1 MTEALFGSVNYLA
14 EKRSLDACV
23 ERQRALAAN
32 IANLETPGFRR
43 LDVPA
48 QFRAQLSEAVRRQD
62 GSTLGQLRPFAA
74 VDTTAPARTPDGNSV
89 NLTDE
94 LIAMQD
100 NGLEHSLHVQM
111 ISGRMSRLRAAISGR
126 VA

>member
-1 MTEALFGSVNYLA
+1 V
-14 EKRSLDACV
+14 
-23 ERQRALAAN
+23 
-32 IANLETPGFRR
+32 
-43 LDVPA
+43 
-48 QFRAQLSEAVRRQD
+48 
-62 GSTLGQLRPFAA
+62 
-74 VDTTAPARTPDGNSV
+74 VDSSAPARTPDGNSV

-126 VA
+126 MS